1 MHAGLA
7 GAPASESAA
16 GDVRNAGG
24 CGPGTVALPGAAIDP
39 RRDDEPR
46 PAGMW
51 PAGAPAVCDGPR
63 HEARRAPGRC
73 ARPAGMWPA
82 ARRGGVP
89 DSHGVSTTHVPH
101 GFLPR
106 PRPCPACGHGVPARD
121 RGPPAVCDG
130 PGATAVCQ
138 IPMRCRQRTSLTAS
152 CHVRG
157 HARHPAGTFHP
168 RPTLESRSSHAAE
181 TLGAARQASR
191 NRRGPA
197 YATPGENLA
206 GSEGRLPAPGRIR
219 DTGRESGRTAG
230 RLPARAPRRAAC
242 RESRLPARA
251 ACRREPLA
259 ARAPLAGEGSSSPTP
274 DLTSSSRRSR
284 GRRRSCPRGRMPA
297 PAGRPPCP
305 RGSP

>member
-1 MHAGLA
+1 MSASVTVRRGSGRGTTGAWRSPVQGSRSGMHAGLA

-106 PRPCPACGHGVPARD
+106 PRPCPAPSGHL
-121 RGPPAVCDG
+121 PP
-130 PGATAVCQ
+130 
-138 IPMRCRQRTSLTAS
+138 
-152 CHVRG
+152 
-157 HARHPAGTFHP
+157 
-168 RPTLESRSSHAAE
+168 SSHARVA
-181 TLGAARQASR
+181 LVPCCGDARS
-191 NRRGPA
+191 GP
-197 YATPGENLA
+197 TGIPKPP
-206 GSEGRLPAPGRIR
+206 RTCVR
-219 DTGRESGRTAG
+219 DTGRESGRERG
-230 RLPARAPRRAAC
+230 
-242 RESRLPARA
+242 
-251 ACRREPLA
+251 PLA
-259 ARAPLAGEGSSSPTP
+259 DEGSSSPTP

>member
-1 MHAGLA
+1 
-7 GAPASESAA
+7 
-16 GDVRNAGG
+16 
-24 CGPGTVALPGAAIDP
+24 
-39 RRDDEPR
+39 
-46 PAGMW
+46 MW

-63 HEARRAPGRC
+63 HEARGAPGRC

-219 DTGRESGRTAG
+219 DTGRESGRERGPLAGAGPDRRHRARIWQGPPAACRRGPLAGAG
-230 RLPARAPRRAAC
+230 RLPAPGRIGDTG
-242 RESRLPARA
+242 RESG
-251 ACRREPLA
+251 RERGPLA
-259 ARAPLAGEGSSSPTP
+259 DEGSSSPTP

>member
-51 PAGAPAVCDGPR
+51 PAGAPAVCDGPPAASDGPR

-106 PRPCPACGHGVPARD
+106 PRPCPAPSGHLPPSSHARVALVPCCGDARSGPTGIPKPPRTCVRDTGRESGRERGPLAGAGPD
-121 RGPPAVCDG
+121 RRHRARIWQGPPAAC
-130 PGATAVCQ
+130 
-138 IPMRCRQRTSLTAS
+138 
-152 CHVRG
+152 
-157 HARHPAGTFHP
+157 
-168 RPTLESRSSHAAE
+168 
-181 TLGAARQASR
+181 
-191 NRRGPA
+191 RRGP
-197 YATPGENLA
+197 LA
-206 GSEGRLPAPGRIR
+206 GAGRLPAPGRIG
-219 DTGRESGRTAG
+219 DTGRESGRERG
-230 RLPARAPRRAAC
+230 
-242 RESRLPARA
+242 
-251 ACRREPLA
+251 PLA
-259 ARAPLAGEGSSSPTP
+259 DEGSSSPTP